1 VTAASDTAGAARG
14 TAHPVT
20 VLVSL
25 FLAATAYSLL
35 QSLVVPALPTF
46 ADELDTSPAAAAWIF
61 TIFLLTSCVA
71 TPIVGRL
78 GDIRGRKPLLLAML
92 ASVVVG
98 SLMCALAT
106 SLPLMLAGRAV
117 QGLGGAIFPLAFGVI
132 RDVLPR
138 EQVSTGIALVSGA
151 LGLGAVLGIVL
162 AGPILHTLGY
172 HWLFWIPLGVMLVAL
187 VAAAAVVPASSE
199 RAPGQLRWR
208 AGALFSA
215 SLVALLLAVS
225 KAPDWGW
232 LSARTLVLEAAAVV
246 LAVLWLADE
255 RRATHPFID
264 TELVLRGGLRWANLA
279 AFLSGWAMFSGFV
292 LLPQY
297 LQEPVSTGF
306 GFGLSVTEA
315 GLYLLPWTFLLLVA
329 SVIGGPISLRFGAK
343 WPVVAGAATGLAGF
357 VVLLAARSETWEL
370 AVASGVVGFGVGL
383 AFSSLPNLVVESVPL
398 VDTGAATGANLIVR
412 NIGGLI
418 GTQVAISLVAASG
431 AAGGPSSEDGY
442 VVAFCISTV
451 ALAAATLA
459 AMVAPVRSSPLVSAT
474 T

>member
-1 VTAASDTAGAARG
+1 M
-14 TAHPVT
+14 

-35 QSLVVPALPTF
+35 QSLVVPALPTL
-46 ADELDTSPAAAAWIF
+46 ADELGTSPTAAAWIF
-61 TIFLLTSCVA
+61 TIFLVTSCVA

-78 GDIRGRKPLLLAML
+78 GDLHGRKRLLIAML

-132 RDVLPR
+132 RDVLPE
-138 EQVSTGIALVSGA
+138 EQVATGIALVSGA
-151 LGLGAVLGIVL
+151 LGLGAVLGIVV
-162 AGPILHTLGY
+162 AGPILHHLGY

-187 VAAAAVVPASSE
+187 VAAAAVVPDSTE

-208 AGALFSA
+208 AAALFSA
-215 SLVALLLAVS
+215 CLVTLLLAVS

-232 LSARTLVLEAAAVV
+232 LAPGTLALAAAAVV
-246 LAVLWLADE
+246 LAVAWLADE

-264 TELVLRGGLRWANLA
+264 TELVTRGGLRWANLA

-297 LQEPVSTGF
+297 LQEPVSSGF
-306 GFGLSVTEA
+306 GFGLSVTES

-329 SVIGGPISLRFGAK
+329 SVAGGRISVRVGAK
-343 WPVVAGAATGLAGF
+343 WPVAAGAATGFAGF
-357 VVLLAARSETWEL
+357 ALLLADRSQTWEI
-370 AVASGVVGFGVGL
+370 AVASGITGLGVGL
-383 AFSSLPNLVVESVPL
+383 AFSSLPNLIVESVPL
-398 VDTGAATGANLIVR
+398 TDTGAATGVNLIVR

-418 GTQVAISLVAASG
+418 GTQIAISLVAVAGSPAG
-431 AAGGPSSEDGY
+431 APSEDGY
-442 VVAFCISTV
+442 VVSFTISAV
-451 ALAAATLA
+451 ALAASAGA
-459 AMVAPVRSSPLVSAT
+459 ALVAPARPRAPLDLAT
-474 T
+474 DPGRA